1 MTKIEIIL
9 EEKYPKKLGMGP
21 TAKKLFQE
29 IKNEKEVI
37 FNFKNIEFMSRSFAQ
52 EYVFQKHNTNCNITE
67 INMKT
72 SIEQLLEIVNS
83 GQWLDYQDFFEGS
96 VDNRYLKFT
105 NHYDYYCNYNLSDK
119 GFNIHRKGDIMLYM
133 AYNTSTNTLFIVE
146 YIEK

>member
-72 SIEQLLEIVNS
+72 SIEQLLEIV
-83 GQWLDYQDFFEGS
+83 QEDF
-96 VDNRYLKFT
+96 
-105 NHYDYYCNYNLSDK
+105 
-119 GFNIHRKGDIMLYM
+119 
-133 AYNTSTNTLFIVE
+133 
-146 YIEK
+146 EKTCL

>member
-67 INMKT
+67 INMEP
-72 SIEQLLEIVNS
+72 SIEQLLEIV
-83 GQWLDYQDFFEGS
+83 QEDF
-96 VDNRYLKFT
+96 
-105 NHYDYYCNYNLSDK
+105 
-119 GFNIHRKGDIMLYM
+119 
-133 AYNTSTNTLFIVE
+133 
-146 YIEK
+146 EKTCL